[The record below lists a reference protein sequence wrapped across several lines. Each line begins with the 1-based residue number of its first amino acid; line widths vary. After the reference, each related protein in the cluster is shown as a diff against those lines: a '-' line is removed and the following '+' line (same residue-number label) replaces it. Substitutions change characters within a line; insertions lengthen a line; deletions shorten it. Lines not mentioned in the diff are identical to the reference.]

1 MKQFFKHFVTVIC
14 KEADKMACVCVC
26 VCVRRLFYF
35 YYRRLIFNF

>member
-1 MKQFFKHFVTVIC
+1 MKQFFKHFGTVIC

-26 VCVRRLFYF
+26 VRRVFYF